1 MKLFVFSS
9 LRALR
14 KYYEKKLQIDTLV
27 DPAMSIAEF
36 MQKLVFSPHF
46 QATHYECLLLMKKAC
61 EQTKNL
67 EQSLKIPSNFFAF
80 LKNNAYLF
88 SFFKELSLEKK
99 DISALKNYD
108 AYAQYD
114 EHLQILEELFK
125 NYLTLLH
132 EQNLYDDISLVLD
145 YEINNDFLKNYD
157 EIIFDFQGFLNAFEV
172 ELLLKVKG
180 ILPLKVQFNCT
191 KFNKDFLSS
200 LSFLQGLSLKE
211 NHVYLY
217 DVNQAQILQERPF
230 VQENK
235 ITYKSFNLRS
245 LQAAFVFE
253 KINSFLKAGISA
265 KDIVVIT
272 PDENFVD
279 ILRLYDKN
287 NVLNYANGESIKHTL
302 FYHRLKT
309 LYESAK
315 DDEFEYELS
324 EDFFDRQKL
333 NKHLCNL
340 HFYPSGVDFIEFKK
354 FFDENISF
362 DFFENFIHN
371 LLEDINNQEL
381 QDYIYQELA
390 FIKELIKTHTLS
402 FKQILELFF
411 MQIDTKKLSSVGG
424 GEVTVMGLLESRGLS
439 FDGVVIVDFNDEF
452 IPKRVSSELFLNN
465 EIRKKAGLITH
476 AQRENLQRHYYYTL
490 IAKAKL
496 VGISYVENEEKIKSR
511 FLSELDFSLIEDKTY
526 GDNAYIKYFQT
537 HKCDFNLEPITHI
550 MAKHDYFS
558 KELTFTRFHLLINY
572 GLDYYYKYVLGLKEP
587 KELEDTLR
595 ANELGSFIHKAL
607 EKYYKQNKKAKYF
620 DYEKFMDI
628 VKNLKDY
635 KIDALN
641 LALIQAMFKE
651 FQVLENEHFKQG
663 FMVRDCE
670 FSQKKDFIAQNGV
683 KITIFGRLDRL
694 DENENEKLVIDYKT
708 GKIDEKTYQL
718 AFYKFLLEGAYPLE
732 NINACFYD
740 LKNMKIVYENTES
753 EKVQELKDM
762 LNELAKE
769 PLEKEFTNQRNDNTY
784 SPYTMLYKKEFKL

>member
-36 MQKLVFSPHF
+36 MQKLVFSPYF

-172 ELLLKVKG
+172 ELLLKVKE

-211 NHVYLY
+211 NHAYLY
-217 DVNQAQILQERPF
+217 DVNQAQILQECPF

-287 NVLNYANGESIKHTL
+287 NVLNYANGESIKHTF

-411 MQIDTKKLSSVGG
+411 MQIDGIKLSSVGG
-424 GEVTVMGLLESRGLS
+424 GEVTVMGLLESRGLRY
-439 FDGVVIVDFNDEF
+439 DGVIIVDFNDEF

-511 FLSELDFSLIEDKTY
+511 FLNELELPLYEDKTY
-526 GDNAYIKYFQT
+526 SNNAYVKYFQT
-537 HKCDFNLEPITHI
+537 YPCTFNLEPIVSI
-550 MAKHDYFS
+550 KAKHDYFQS
-558 KELTFTRFHLLINY
+558 DLSFSRFHLLVHY
-572 GLDYYYKYVLGLKEP
+572 GLDYYYKYVLKLKEP
-587 KELEDTLR
+587 KTLDDTLR
-595 ANELGSFIHKAL
+595 ANELGGFIHKAL
-607 EKYYKQNKKAKYF
+607 ELYYTQKSKNHF
-620 DYEKFMDI
+620 DYEVFMQV
-628 VKNLKDY
+628 VKSIKQY
-635 KIDALN
+635 RVDALN
-641 LALIQAMFKE
+641 LALIQTIFKE
-651 FQVLENEHFKQG
+651 FQTLENEHFKQG
-663 FMVRDCE
+663 YVVEKCE
-670 FSQKKDFIAQNGV
+670 FNPLRKEFIAENGV
-683 KITIFGRLDRL
+683 KIYAIGFLDRV
-694 DENENEKLVIDYKT
+694 DNNGNERLIIDYKS
-708 GKIDEKTYQL
+708 GKADEKSYQL
-718 AFYKFLLEGAYPLE
+718 AFYKFLLESQNALL
-732 NINACFYD
+732 NTKACFYD
-740 LKNMKIVYENTES
+740 LKNIKIIHENAKS
-753 EKVQELKDM
+753 KSVQELKDL

-769 PLEKEFTNQRNDNTY
+769 PLEKEFFNQKNDNTY

>member
-14 KYYEKKLQIDTLV
+14 KYYEKKLQIDSLV
-27 DPAMSIAEF
+27 EPAMSIAEF

-99 DISALKNYD
+99 DINSLKFHD

-125 NYLTLLH
+125 NYLTLLK
-132 EQNLYDDISLVLD
+132 EQNLYDDISLPLD
-145 YEINNDFLKNYD
+145 YEINSGFLKNYD

-172 ELLLKVKG
+172 ELLLKVKE

-191 KFNKDFLSS
+191 KFNKDFLNT
-200 LSFLQGLSLKE
+200 LSFLQGLYLKE
-211 NHVYLY
+211 NHAYLF
-217 DVNQAQILQERPF
+217 DVNQKTILKEECF
-230 VQENK
+230 FKESK
-235 ITYKSFNLRS
+235 ISYKSFHLRS

-253 KINSFLKAGISA
+253 KINSFLKSGINA

-287 NVLNYANGESIKHTL
+287 NVLNYASGESIKNTL
-302 FYHRLKT
+302 FYHRLKS

-315 DDEFEYELS
+315 DDEFEYE
-324 EDFFDRQKL
+324 ENKEFYERCNL

-340 HFYPSGVDFIEFKK
+340 HFFSSNVDFAEFKK
-354 FFDENISF
+354 LFDENISY
-362 DFFENFIHN
+362 DFFENFIFN
-371 LLEDINNQEL
+371 LLEDSDEELKNYIHQEL
-381 QDYIYQELA
+381 I
-390 FIKELIKTHTLS
+390 FIKELVKTHKLS
-402 FKQILELFF
+402 FVQILELFF
-411 MQIDTKKLSSVGG
+411 MQIDGIKLSSVGG
-424 GEVTVMGLLESRGLS
+424 GEVTVMGLLESRGLRY
-439 FDGVVIVDFNDEF
+439 DGVIIVDFNDEF

-511 FLSELDFSLIEDKTY
+511 FLNELEFPLYEDKTY
-526 GDNAYIKYFQT
+526 SNNAYVKYFQT
-537 HKCDFNLEPITHI
+537 YPCAFNLEPIVSI
-550 MAKHDYFS
+550 KAKHDYFQS
-558 KELTFTRFHLLINY
+558 DLSFSRFHLLVHY
-572 GLDYYYKYVLGLKEP
+572 GLDYYYKYVLRLKEP
-587 KELEDTLR
+587 KTLDDTLR

-607 EKYYKQNKKAKYF
+607 ELYYTQKSKNHF
-620 DYEKFMDI
+620 DYEVFMQV
-628 VKNLKDY
+628 VKNIKQY
-635 KIDALN
+635 RVDALN
-641 LALIQAMFKE
+641 LALIQTIFKE
-651 FQVLENEHFKQG
+651 FQTLENEHFKQG
-663 FMVRDCE
+663 YVVEKCE
-670 FSQKKDFIAQNGV
+670 FNPPRKEFIAENGV
-683 KITIFGRLDRL
+683 KIHAIGFLDRV
-694 DENENEKLVIDYKT
+694 DNNGNERLIIDYKS
-708 GKIDEKTYQL
+708 GKADEKSYQL
-718 AFYKFLLEGAYPLE
+718 AFYKFLLENQNALL
-732 NINACFYD
+732 NTKACFYD
-740 LKNMKIVYENTES
+740 LKNIKIIHENAKS
-753 EKVQELKDM
+753 KSVQELKDL

-769 PLEKEFTNQRNDNTY
+769 PLEKEFFNQKNDNTY

>member
-108 AYAQYD
+108 AYVQYD

-172 ELLLKVKG
+172 ELLLKVKE

-211 NHVYLY
+211 NHAYLY
-217 DVNQAQILQERPF
+217 DVNQAQILQECPF

-287 NVLNYANGESIKHTL
+287 NVLNYANGESIKHTF

-340 HFYPSGVDFIEFKK
+340 YFYPSGVDFIEFKK

-411 MQIDTKKLSSVGG
+411 MQIDGIKLSSVGG
-424 GEVTVMGLLESRGLS
+424 GEVTVMGLLESRGLRY
-439 FDGVVIVDFNDEF
+439 DGVIIVDFNDEF

-511 FLSELDFSLIEDKTY
+511 FLNELELPLYEDKTY
-526 GDNAYIKYFQT
+526 SNNAYVKYFQT
-537 HKCDFNLEPITHI
+537 YLCTFNLEPIVSI
-550 MAKHDYFS
+550 KAKHDYFQS
-558 KELTFTRFHLLINY
+558 DLSFSRFHLLVHY
-572 GLDYYYKYVLGLKEP
+572 GLDYYYKYVLKLKEP
-587 KELEDTLR
+587 KILDDTLR

-607 EKYYKQNKKAKYF
+607 ELYYTQKSKNHF
-620 DYEKFMDI
+620 DYEVFMQV
-628 VKNLKDY
+628 VKSIKQY
-635 KIDALN
+635 RVDALN
-641 LALIQAMFKE
+641 LALIQTIFKE
-651 FQVLENEHFKQG
+651 FQTLENEHFKQG
-663 FMVRDCE
+663 YVVEKCE
-670 FSQKKDFIAQNGV
+670 FNPLRKEFIAENGV
-683 KITIFGRLDRL
+683 KIYAIGFLDRV
-694 DENENEKLVIDYKT
+694 DNNGNERLIIDYKS
-708 GKIDEKTYQL
+708 GKADEKSYQL
-718 AFYKFLLEGAYPLE
+718 AFYKFLLESQNALL
-732 NINACFYD
+732 NTKACFYD
-740 LKNMKIVYENTES
+740 LKNIKIIHENAKS
-753 EKVQELKDM
+753 KSVQELKDL

-769 PLEKEFTNQRNDNTY
+769 PLEKEFFNQKNDNTY

>member
-172 ELLLKVKG
+172 ELLLKVKE

-211 NHVYLY
+211 NHAYLY
-217 DVNQAQILQERPF
+217 DVNQAQILQECPF

-287 NVLNYANGESIKHTL
+287 NVLNYANGESIKHTF

-340 HFYPSGVDFIEFKK
+340 YFYPSGVDFIEFKK

-411 MQIDTKKLSSVGG
+411 MQIDGIKLSSVGG
-424 GEVTVMGLLESRGLS
+424 GEVTVMGLLESRGLRY
-439 FDGVVIVDFNDEF
+439 DGVIIVDFNDEF

-511 FLSELDFSLIEDKTY
+511 FLNELELPLYEDKTY
-526 GDNAYIKYFQT
+526 SNNAYVKYFQT
-537 HKCDFNLEPITHI
+537 YPCTFNLEPIVSI
-550 MAKHDYFS
+550 KAKHDYFQS
-558 KELTFTRFHLLINY
+558 DLSFSRFHLLVHY
-572 GLDYYYKYVLGLKEP
+572 GLDYYYKYVLKLKEP
-587 KELEDTLR
+587 KILDDTLR

-607 EKYYKQNKKAKYF
+607 ELYYTQKSKNHF
-620 DYEKFMDI
+620 DYEVFMQV
-628 VKNLKDY
+628 VKSIKQY
-635 KIDALN
+635 RVDALN
-641 LALIQAMFKE
+641 LALIQTIFKE
-651 FQVLENEHFKQG
+651 FQTLENEHFKQG
-663 FMVRDCE
+663 YVVEKCE
-670 FSQKKDFIAQNGV
+670 FNPLRKEFIAENGV
-683 KITIFGRLDRL
+683 KIYAIGFLDRV
-694 DENENEKLVIDYKT
+694 DNNGNERLIIDYKS
-708 GKIDEKTYQL
+708 GKADEKSYQL
-718 AFYKFLLEGAYPLE
+718 AFYKFLLESQNALL
-732 NINACFYD
+732 NTKACFYD
-740 LKNMKIVYENTES
+740 LKNIKIIHENAKS
-753 EKVQELKDM
+753 KSVQELKDL

-769 PLEKEFTNQRNDNTY
+769 PLEKEFFNQKNDNTY

>member
-14 KYYEKKLQIDTLV
+14 KYYEKKLQIDSLV
-27 DPAMSIAEF
+27 EPAMSVAEF

-99 DISALKNYD
+99 DINSLKFHD
-108 AYAQYD
+108 AYTQYD

-125 NYLTLLH
+125 NYLALLK
-132 EQNLYDDISLVLD
+132 EQNLYDDISLPLD
-145 YEINNDFLKNYD
+145 YEINSDFLKNYD

-180 ILPLKVQFNCT
+180 ILPLKMQFNCT
-191 KFNKDFLSS
+191 KFNKDFLNT

-211 NHVYLY
+211 NHTYLF
-217 DVNQAQILQERPF
+217 DLNQKIILKEECF
-230 VQENK
+230 FKESK
-235 ITYKSFNLRS
+235 ISYKSFHLRS

-287 NVLNYANGESIKHTL
+287 NVLNYASGESIKNTL
-302 FYHRLKT
+302 FYHRLKS

-315 DDEFEYELS
+315 DDEFEYEENEEFYERCS
-324 EDFFDRQKL
+324 L

-340 HFYPSGVDFIEFKK
+340 HFFPSSIDFVEFKK

-362 DFFENFIHN
+362 EFFENFIFN
-371 LLEDINNQEL
+371 LLEDSDEELKNYIHQEL
-381 QDYIYQELA
+381 I
-390 FIKELIKTHTLS
+390 FIKELVKTHELS
-402 FKQILELFF
+402 FVQILELFF
-411 MQIDTKKLSSVGG
+411 MQIDGVKLSSVGG
-424 GEVTVMGLLESRGLS
+424 GEVTVMGLLESRGLRY
-439 FDGVVIVDFNDEF
+439 DGVIIVDFNDEF

-476 AQRENLQRHYYYTL
+476 TQRENLQRHYYCTL

-511 FLSELDFSLIEDKTY
+511 FLNELEFPLYEDKTY
-526 GDNAYIKYFQT
+526 SNNAYVKYFQT
-537 HKCDFNLEPITHI
+537 YPCTFNLEPIVSI
-550 MAKHDYFS
+550 KAKHDYFQS
-558 KELTFTRFHLLINY
+558 DLSFSRFHLLVHY
-572 GLDYYYKYVLGLKEP
+572 GLDYYYKYVLRLKEP
-587 KELEDTLR
+587 KTLDDTLR

-607 EKYYKQNKKAKYF
+607 ELYYTQKSKNHF
-620 DYEKFMDI
+620 DYEIFMQV
-628 VKNLKDY
+628 VKSIKQY
-635 KIDALN
+635 RVDALN
-641 LALIQAMFKE
+641 LALIQTIFKE
-651 FQVLENEHFKQG
+651 FQTLENEHFKQG
-663 FMVRDCE
+663 YVVEKCE
-670 FSQKKDFIAQNGV
+670 FNPPRKEFITENGV
-683 KITIFGRLDRL
+683 KIHAIGFLDRV
-694 DENENEKLVIDYKT
+694 DNNGNERLIIDYKS
-708 GKIDEKTYQL
+708 GKADEKSYQL
-718 AFYKFLLEGAYPLE
+718 AFYKFLLENQNTLL
-732 NINACFYD
+732 NTKACFYD
-740 LKNMKIVYENTES
+740 LKNIKIIHENAKS
-753 EKVQELKDM
+753 KSVQELKDL

-769 PLEKEFTNQRNDNTY
+769 PLEKEFFNQKNDNTY